1 MIYNHKNHYQL
12 LSTGENDPLFEF
24 DTFELRANGGS
35 DQNLE
40 SPVALSTV
48 IQ

>member
-1 MIYNHKNHYQL
+1 MIYNHKKYYQL
-12 LSTGENDPLFEF
+12 FSTGENDPLFEF

-35 DQNLE
+35 DQDLE
-40 SPVALSTV
+40 SPVASSTV